1 MKLVLGDD
9 HLNNIRRHSQATYPE
24 EGGGLLLGRFDDARA
39 IVREVRVLPN
49 TWEVDAEKRRRYLI
63 PSRVMLREERE
74 ADARG
79 LDVVGYFHSHPDHPA
94 IPSEFDRD
102 HALPNW
108 SYVIVSVH
116 DGQAR
121 EVLAWQLREDRSAF
135 DQQEMT
141 NDQHQISDAG

>member
-9 HLNNIRRHSQATYPE
+9 HLNNIRRHGQATYPE
-24 EGGGLLLGRFDDARA
+24 EGGGLLLGHLDDGRA
-39 IVREVRVLPN
+39 VVREVRVLPN

-63 PSRVMLREERE
+63 PSRIMLREERE

-79 LDVVGYFHSHPDHPA
+79 LDLVGYFHSHPDHPA
-94 IPSEFDRD
+94 SPSEFDRD

-135 DQQEMT
+135 DPQEMT
-141 NDQHQISDAG
+141 TDQYPIPDTE